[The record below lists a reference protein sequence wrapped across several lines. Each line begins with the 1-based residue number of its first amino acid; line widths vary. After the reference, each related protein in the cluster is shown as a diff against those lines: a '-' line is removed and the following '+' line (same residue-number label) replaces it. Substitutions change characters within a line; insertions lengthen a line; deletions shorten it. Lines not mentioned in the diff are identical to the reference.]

1 MSLLKLSHNNQVNFD
16 PIEKAQFI
24 INQIP
29 SQNLIAEAYLFGSA
43 VNGKFTVDS
52 DFDFV
57 ISCKTAV
64 DIKKLQKEV
73 YSANFSDI
81 AIDWIF
87 KLADEFEVRKN
98 MGGVCFEAFH
108 YGKKMK

>member
-1 MSLLKLSHNNQVNFD
+1 MSLLKLSPNNQVNFD
-16 PIEKAQFI
+16 PIQKAQSV

-29 SQNLIAEAYLFGSA
+29 SQNLIIEAYLFGSA
-43 VNGKFTVDS
+43 VNGIFTPDS
-52 DFDFV
+52 DLDFV
-57 ISCKTAV
+57 LSCKTTD

-87 KLADEFEVRKN
+87 KLTEEFENRKN